1 MKKVTRGIGFMVGDS
16 ESEESWGEF
25 FSWLNKGD
33 YMELTL

>member
-1 MKKVTRGIGFMVGDS
+1 MKKVTRGIRIYGRDS

-25 FSWLNKGD
+25 SHGLNKGD

>member
-1 MKKVTRGIGFMVGDS
+1 MKKVTRGIRIYGRDS

-25 FSWLNKGD
+25 FSWLKQRD